1 MPKHKRTQVDI
12 VELSTLIRNS
22 FIGIGVILV
31 LACHN
36 LTMGGVSLSISLSG
50 YIYSNIKGLPTVIK
64 VQNFDKNSTI
74 SPKPIYTLLAGAFL
88 FSIGIFVYGY
98 ASPKVQV
105 SKHTLTFSDM
115 YGVGINISE
124 IDAITFLHEIP
135 NLKRRVNGFSSGSI
149 KKGTLLT

>member
-64 VQNFDKNSTI
+64 VQKFDKNNTI
-74 SPKPIYTLLAGAFL
+74 TLSQFILCLRVHFCFL
-88 FSIGIFVYGY
+88 
-98 ASPKVQV
+98 
-105 SKHTLTFSDM
+105 
-115 YGVGINISE
+115 
-124 IDAITFLHEIP
+124 
-135 NLKRRVNGFSSGSI
+135 
-149 KKGTLLT
+149 